1 MVEYDGDYYRIVY
14 EDGDQEDCTDTEM
27 ETIVQP
33 RGKRKPPHK
42 EEPRKKPKPHDKKRP
57 RRILLDDDSE
67 SEKESS
73 SPHPDDDDESFVETP
88 QAESSEEE
96 EELEIVSESEE
107 EEPTSTPTRDTPNNN
122 NNKQVTATPK
132 NNNKKEEIPPK
143 VTPGWGFLNGNS
155 NKKKKKNKTRK
166 DTTNK
171 NKKNKPVGTTT
182 TKTAANTSGRK
193 YLKTVYTGG
202 ARLPVLSE
210 PQDMFDDMVARVQ
223 REEPDALEGLLTK
236 LANRPLRVATMCSGT
251 ESPVLA
257 LDMWTKSVQELLNHR
272 VRIEHVFSCEIE
284 PYKQAYIERNF
295 GPPLL
300 FRDVRE
306 LGHDQAYTAYGS
318 LADVPNT
325 PGCVDLLVAGTSC
338 VDYSNLNNK
347 QVTKCRLFCVCA
359 SLLFLTNSLL

>member
-122 NNKQVTATPK
+122 NNKQVTATP

-347 QVTKCRLFCVCA
+347 QVTKCRFLCVCA